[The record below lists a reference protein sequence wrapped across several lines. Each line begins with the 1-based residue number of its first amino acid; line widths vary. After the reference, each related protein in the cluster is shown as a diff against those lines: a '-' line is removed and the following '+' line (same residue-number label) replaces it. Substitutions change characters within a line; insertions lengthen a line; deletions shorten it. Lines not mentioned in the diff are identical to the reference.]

1 MRIEKHNTKINMKKF
16 LLAAAFV
23 TVCSFSSALAQ
34 TAVQTEKASIV
45 NDAPQSEL
53 AKEKSAAK
61 PAASCC
67 SKKSKDAKACSD
79 KEKGE
84 KSAAGKSSCCQKGGH
99 TDAKVDE
106 KDHSNHKH

>member
-1 MRIEKHNTKINMKKF
+1 MKKF

-34 TAVQTEKASIV
+34 TAVQTSTQIEKATIV
-45 NDAPQSEL
+45 NDAVQTE
-53 AKEKSAAK
+53 AKEKTAPKAA
-61 PAASCC
+61 AASCC

-84 KSAAGKSSCCQKGGH
+84 KSTAGKSSCCQKGGH
-99 TDAKVDE
+99 TDAKVEE

>member
-1 MRIEKHNTKINMKKF
+1 MKKF

-34 TAVQTEKASIV
+34 TAVQSEKAAV
-45 NDAPQSEL
+45 ATDVQQSEI
-53 AKEKSAAK
+53 AKEKPAAK

-99 TDAKVDE
+99 TDAKAEE
-106 KDHSNHKH
+106 KGDATHKH

>member
-1 MRIEKHNTKINMKKF
+1 MRIEKYNTKINMKKF

-99 TDAKVDE
+99 TDAKAEE

>member
-1 MRIEKHNTKINMKKF
+1 LRIEKYNPKINMKKF

-34 TAVQTEKASIV
+34 TAVQTEKAAVATDVQQS
-45 NDAPQSEL
+45 DA
-53 AKEKSAAK
+53 AKEKAAAK

-79 KEKGE
+79 KEA

-99 TDAKVDE
+99 ADAKAED
-106 KDHSNHKH
+106 KDHANHKH

>member
-1 MRIEKHNTKINMKKF
+1 MRIEKYNLKIKMKKF

-34 TAVQTEKASIV
+34 TAVQTEKAAV
-45 NDAPQSEL
+45 ATEVQQNEAK
-53 AKEKSAAK
+53 KEKSDAK
-61 PAASCC
+61 PASCC

-79 KEKGE
+79 KEA

-99 TDAKVDE
+99 TDAKAED

>member
-1 MRIEKHNTKINMKKF
+1 MKKF

-34 TAVQTEKASIV
+34 TAVQTEKAAV
-45 NDAPQSEL
+45 ATDVQQSEVS
-53 AKEKSAAK
+53 KEKSSAK

-79 KEKGE
+79 KEKSE

-99 TDAKVDE
+99 TDAKAED
-106 KDHSNHKH
+106 KSDANHKH

>member
-1 MRIEKHNTKINMKKF
+1 MKKF

-34 TAVQTEKASIV
+34 TAVQTEKATIV
-45 NDAPQSEL
+45 NDAPQSEV

-79 KEKGE
+79 KEA

-99 TDAKVDE
+99 TDAKAEE
-106 KDHSNHKH
+106 KTDATHKH